1 MSLLGDFLGSTATAL
16 AENIDRTTE
25 NKRLLAER
33 LRQEKREER
42 LTRERRAADRKDE
55 ERKLGREVKEQY
67 PDLNTNEMVTIYQNG
82 REERRPL
89 RPSELKEMKERDER
103 TGLVNEQMRAQIE
116 AMRRGGSSGGSG
128 GGRPVTV
135 GSEGLLASM
144 GFESKSDLYDS
155 GDDQAITAYESMLGV
170 KLAPDEL
177 EDLRGR
183 LLNLGRN
190 RRQAGVILDAEQ
202 EAADTGNQAPLYF
215 YEGNARQITPSE
227 LARQAQLRKQQE
239 ERRLRER

>member
-1 MSLLGDFLGSTATAL
+1 MSLLGDFLGGTATAL
-16 AENIDRTTE
+16 AENIDRTAE

-42 LTRERRAADRKDE
+42 LTRERRAADLKDE
-55 ERKLGREVKEQY
+55 ERRLGREVQREY
-67 PDLNTNEMVTIYQNG
+67 VDSATGEMVTVYKNG
-82 REERRPL
+82 QESRRKLTADELKARQREDEEYNLNSEYKRAL
-89 RPSELKEMKERDER
+89 IGSMNRPS
-103 TGLVNEQMRAQIE
+103 
-116 AMRRGGSSGGSG
+116 GGSGSG

-155 GDDQAITAYESMLGV
+155 GDEQAIAAYESMLGV

-202 EAADTGNQAPLYF
+202 EAADAGEQAPLYF

-239 ERRLRER
+239 ERKLRER